1 MARPKS
7 ALSAAARSR
16 PSPQP
21 SPTRAS
27 SPSGPPPSHSD
38 SPSPRRPGLT
48 RRPIPDHWRKQAATP
63 IQRSTGL
70 TRIELGVVSSDDLKH
85 KQVRQWLHLALAPL
99 LEFREADPRSSVTR
113 GLESVL
119 DRTVSRVLDSKSLVD
134 AIWRLKRYQEAC

>member
-1 MARPKS
+1 M
-7 ALSAAARSR
+7 
-16 PSPQP
+16 
-21 SPTRAS
+21 
-27 SPSGPPPSHSD
+27 
-38 SPSPRRPGLT
+38 
-48 RRPIPDHWRKQAATP
+48 
-63 IQRSTGL
+63 
-70 TRIELGVVSSDDLKH
+70 SSDDLKH